1 MVTLKV
7 FLLLFLT
14 CAAEDVDYKAMCTRA
29 EYRDMDNKLI
39 DNVEEYCRNKL
50 CVIKCCG
57 DNMLLSNREVCMTEQ
72 ALQKRNPEYSKQIKE
87 QHDYNKV
94 KLYTRHGHGVKESTK
109 SAKDIVF
116 ITKQNYTKCSYDMR
130 PYADFYILE
139 DGSGKAQ
146 KKDGSKAWYDLG
158 KLEYCVEYKIYYH
171 NRTQYFIMREPFQD
185 PDGAETKSMYAL
197 VGFKISLFFLILT
210 LLVYCLLPDLQN
222 LIGLIMMAYITTLI
236 FVFLLKCII
245 ILTNSY
251 QTRLFCKI
259 ISAMLYFCALSSFFW
274 LNVMAFDVYVS
285 LSRPRSSRGSN
296 KRVKYRKFA
305 MYAVYALGAPLLV
318 TAIVTVLD
326 NIDVSELAIDP
337 TPPFA
342 DCMAIGVAV
351 TYYFAAPIG
360 VLISINIILF
370 LMTVYNI
377 WKISREVTNNPNSK
391 KSNQNNKF
399 YICLKLSLIMGVTWM
414 LELFEGKGI
423 FIFIL
428 LNTYNLLTGALI
440 FFLFVFKK
448 KIFVKLCIRFN
459 IDHEWVR
466 TYEPS
471 MRSKSGITRS
481 TRLSKSKKNSQIK
494 ETETVSMMN
503 ENNCTANEE
512 TSTV

>member
-197 VGFKISLFFLILT
+197 V
-210 LLVYCLLPDLQN
+210 
-222 LIGLIMMAYITTLI
+222 A
-236 FVFLLKCII
+236 
-245 ILTNSY
+245 
-251 QTRLFCKI
+251 
-259 ISAMLYFCALSSFFW
+259 AMLYFCALSSFFW

>member
-14 CAAEDVDYKAMCTRA
+14 CAAEDVDYKATCTRA

-72 ALQKRNPEYSKQIKE
+72 ALQKRNPKYSKQIKE
-87 QHDYNKV
+87 QHDYNKI

-109 SAKDIVF
+109 TAKDIVF
-116 ITKQNYTKCSYDMR
+116 ITKQNYTQCSYDMR

-146 KKDGSKAWYDLG
+146 KKHESKAWYDLG

-171 NRTQYFIMREPFQD
+171 NRTQFFIMREPFQD

-197 VGFKISLFFLILT
+197 V
-210 LLVYCLLPDLQN
+210 
-222 LIGLIMMAYITTLI
+222 A
-236 FVFLLKCII
+236 
-245 ILTNSY
+245 
-251 QTRLFCKI
+251 
-259 ISAMLYFCALSSFFW
+259 AMLYFCALSSFFW

-285 LSRPRSSRGSN
+285 LSRPRSSRGSS
-296 KRVKYRKFA
+296 KKVKYRKFA